1 MVKHYRSLDALD
13 SMDALSSMNP
23 SGQQFCP
30 ECGNR
35 MQRHGLLYGSDGTQ
49 YVCPGDYVVTGRDG
63 TYYRLSRGEFEGIYE
78 PYVRPP
84 RFAPKTP
91 SDLEELKQ
99 TRRPREGQ

>member
-1 MVKHYRSLDALD
+1 MVKQYRSLDALD

-35 MQRHGLLYGSDGTQ
+35 MQRHGLLNGDQ
-49 YVCPGDYVVTGRDG
+49 YVCPGDYIVTNRDG
-63 TYYRLSRGEFEGIYE
+63 LYYRLSRGEFEGVYE

-84 RFAPKTP
+84 RFAARRP
-91 SDLEELKQ
+91 SDLEERKQ
-99 TRRPREGQ
+99 NHRSREERE